1 VLVGSN
7 AKEVLQERTLERSI
21 AALAIL
27 EPAILEAALGGS
39 PAPFLLLS
47 TKGTNPC
54 L

>member
-27 EPAILEAALGGS
+27 EPAILEAALGVVS
-39 PAPFLLLS
+39 CALLA
-47 TKGTNPC
+47 TIY
-54 L
+54 